1 MVTSL
6 RLSFASIAL
15 DTCTKTAFSFKNML
29 YQQKYNFS
37 MGFSLEP
44 VLANTAM
51 TEFEEVIIRP
61 LISDDTI

>member
-6 RLSFASIAL
+6 LLSFASIAL

-29 YQQKYNFS
+29 YQQKYDFS
-37 MGFSLEP
+37 TGFSLKP
-44 VLANTAM
+44 VLANTVM

-61 LISDDTI
+61 LISDGTF